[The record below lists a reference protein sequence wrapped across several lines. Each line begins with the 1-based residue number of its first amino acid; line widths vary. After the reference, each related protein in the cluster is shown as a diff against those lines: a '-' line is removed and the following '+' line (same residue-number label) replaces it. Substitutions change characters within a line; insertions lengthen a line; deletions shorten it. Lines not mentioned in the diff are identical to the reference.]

1 MVKLL
6 LLLAEVRTNSFYISF
21 HLISFPWHVKT
32 CCFFLCFTIGPFLE
46 WASSFP
52 AISCFLAIW
61 FALAVLFSFDCWS
74 HINYRCQSKMAKSGE
89 RSDSLIKK
97 KFDDVCRELNMDE
110 TTAVSAWETFE
121 RINRNYSLEVRKNSL
136 EQSVINSRQNSYDVI
151 RSSGDLQLFQIH
163 ERSFGIFGL

>member
-1 MVKLL
+1 
-6 LLLAEVRTNSFYISF
+6 
-21 HLISFPWHVKT
+21 
-32 CCFFLCFTIGPFLE
+32 
-46 WASSFP
+46 
-52 AISCFLAIW
+52 
-61 FALAVLFSFDCWS
+61 
-74 HINYRCQSKMAKSGE
+74 MAKSGE

-110 TTAVSAWETFE
+110 NTAVNAWETFE

-163 ERSFGIFGL
+163 ERSFGIFSL